1 MYIFHAI
8 DFSQPLSCSMVP
20 MGGRQRDKK
29 CEYVFKLNTSNAGES
44 EKKPTVYGLDIFISP
59 SLFYY
64 TYPYVP
70 LHCCV
75 YTCLSQ

>member
-8 DFSQPLSCSMVP
+8 DFSQPLSCSVVP

-44 EKKPTVYGLDIFISP
+44 EKSLQFMVWTFLSLRVYFIIHIHMCHYTVVCILA
-59 SLFYY
+59 
-64 TYPYVP
+64 
-70 LHCCV
+70 
-75 YTCLSQ
+75 